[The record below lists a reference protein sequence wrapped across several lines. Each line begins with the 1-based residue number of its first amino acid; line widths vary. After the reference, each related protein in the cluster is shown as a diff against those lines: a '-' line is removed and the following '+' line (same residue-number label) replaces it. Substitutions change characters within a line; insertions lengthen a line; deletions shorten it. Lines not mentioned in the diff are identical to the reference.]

1 MRTEIEDFLRNNLEG
16 YIQIVRN
23 DLVPEP
29 NFDESYLEKEE

>member
-23 DLVPEP
+23 DLEP